1 MQKAIFSAEHP
12 GRNLVKYLN
21 LKINIMASITLKGNE
36 FHTTGNLPKVSSQA
50 PDFKLVKSDLSELD
64 KAGLKGKKVV
74 LNIFPSLDTDV
85 CAASVRR
92 FNKEASE
99 LENTV
104 VVCVSK
110 DLPFAHARFCT
121 TEGLSNVISASDFR
135 TGKFGEDYGLTIAD
149 GPLAGLHSR
158 AVVVLNEKGD
168 VIYAE
173 QVPEIVEEPNYEAAL
188 KAAK

>member
-1 MQKAIFSAEHP
+1 
-12 GRNLVKYLN
+12 
-21 LKINIMASITLKGNE
+21 MATITLKGNE
-36 FHTTGNLPKVSSQA
+36 IHTSGNLPKVSSQA
-50 PDFKLVKSDLSELD
+50 PDFKLVKTDLSEID
-64 KAGLKGKKVV
+64 KAALKGKKVV

-121 TEGLSNVISASDFR
+121 TEGLDNVISASDFR

-158 AVVVLNEKGD
+158 AVVVMNENGE
-168 VIYAE
+168 VIYTE

>member
-1 MQKAIFSAEHP
+1 
-12 GRNLVKYLN
+12 
-21 LKINIMASITLKGNE
+21 MATITLKGNE
-36 FHTTGNLPKVSSQA
+36 IHTSGSLPKVSSQA
-50 PDFKLVKSDLSELD
+50 PDFKLVKTDLSELD

-99 LENTV
+99 LDNTV

-121 TEGLSNVISASDFR
+121 TEGLDNVISASDFR

-158 AVVVLNEKGD
+158 AVVVLNENGD
-168 VIYAE
+168 VVYTE

>member
-1 MQKAIFSAEHP
+1 MAI
-12 GRNLVKYLN
+12 
-21 LKINIMASITLKGNE
+21 ITLKGNE
-36 FHTTGNLPKVSSQA
+36 FHTQGNLPKVSSQA
-50 PDFKLVKSDLSELD
+50 PEFKLVKSDLSELD
-64 KAGLKGKKVV
+64 KAALKGKKVV

-121 TEGLSNVISASDFR
+121 TEGLSNVITASDFR
-135 TGKFGEDYGLTIAD
+135 TGKFGEDYGLTISN

-168 VIYAE
+168 VIYTE

>member
-1 MQKAIFSAEHP
+1 
-12 GRNLVKYLN
+12 
-21 LKINIMASITLKGNE
+21 MATITLKGNKI
-36 FHTTGNLPKVSSQA
+36 HTSGELPKVSSQA
-50 PDFKLVKSDLSELD
+50 PDFKLVKTDLSELD
-64 KAGLKGKKVV
+64 KASLKGKKVV

-99 LENTV
+99 LDNTV

-121 TEGLSNVISASDFR
+121 TEGLDNVISASDFR
-135 TGKFGEDYGLTIAD
+135 TGKFGEDYGLTISD

-158 AVVVLNEKGD
+158 AVVVFDEKGE
-168 VIYAE
+168 VIYTE

-188 KAAK
+188 KAAQ

>member
-1 MQKAIFSAEHP
+1 
-12 GRNLVKYLN
+12 
-21 LKINIMASITLKGNE
+21 MATITLKGNKI
-36 FHTTGNLPKVSSQA
+36 HTSGELPKVSSQA
-50 PDFKLVKSDLSELD
+50 PDFKLVKTDLSELD
-64 KAGLKGKKVV
+64 KVSLKGKKVV

-99 LENTV
+99 LDNTV

-121 TEGLSNVISASDFR
+121 TEGLDNVISASDFR

-158 AVVVLNEKGD
+158 AVVVLNENGD
-168 VIYAE
+168 VVYTE

-188 KAAK
+188 KAAQ

>member
-1 MQKAIFSAEHP
+1 
-12 GRNLVKYLN
+12 
-21 LKINIMASITLKGNE
+21 MATITLKGNE
-36 FHTTGNLPKVSSQA
+36 IHTSGNLPKVSSQA
-50 PDFKLVKSDLSELD
+50 PDFKLVKTDLSELD
-64 KAGLKGKKVV
+64 KASLKGKKVV

-99 LENTV
+99 LDNTV

-121 TEGLSNVISASDFR
+121 TEGLDNVISASDFR

-158 AVVVLNEKGD
+158 AVVVLNENGD
-168 VIYAE
+168 VVYTE

-188 KAAK
+188 KAAQ

>member
-1 MQKAIFSAEHP
+1 
-12 GRNLVKYLN
+12 
-21 LKINIMASITLKGNE
+21 MATITLKGNKI
-36 FHTTGNLPKVSSQA
+36 HTSGELPKVSSQA
-50 PDFKLVKSDLSELD
+50 PDFKLVKTDLSELD
-64 KAGLKGKKVV
+64 KVSLKGKKVV

-99 LENTV
+99 LDNTV

-121 TEGLSNVISASDFR
+121 TEGLDNVISASDFR
-135 TGKFGEDYGLTIAD
+135 TGKFGEDYGLTISD

-158 AVVVLNEKGD
+158 AVVVFDEKGE
-168 VIYAE
+168 VIYTE

>member
-1 MQKAIFSAEHP
+1 
-12 GRNLVKYLN
+12 
-21 LKINIMASITLKGNE
+21 MATITLKGNKI
-36 FHTTGNLPKVSSQA
+36 HTSGELPKVSSQA

-64 KAGLKGKKVV
+64 KASLKGKKVV

-92 FNKEASE
+92 FNKEASS
-99 LENTV
+99 LGNTV

-110 DLPFAHARFCT
+110 DLPFAHGRFCS
-121 TEGLSNVISASDFR
+121 TEGLNNVITASDFR
-135 TGKFGEDYGLTIAD
+135 TGKFGEDYGLTISD

-158 AVVVLNEKGD
+158 AVVVFDEKGE
-168 VIYAE
+168 VIYTE